1 MPSSDRRRGRGR
13 LPTIVISADDGDV
26 DRLFPASVL
35 APLREHGRV
44 VHVVGDLSML
54 DGDDRLSA
62 EVLLT
67 SWGTGEISAEVLDG
81 FSSLEA
87 IIHTGGSV
95 KRLLTS
101 DAWETGVRVST
112 QVERNAEAVAEYAA
126 AMIVAS
132 LKGVFRLRRDYIRD
146 GAALDR
152 APRLDTLGITG
163 KTLGLVG
170 ASRVGRAVARLIARH
185 DLQVLVYDP
194 YIDAVEAASL
204 GGRLTSLET
213 LMRDSD
219 VVSLHAPATPG
230 TREMITRTLLESMR
244 AGATLINTAR
254 GSVVDQDALIDTL
267 RTRDLFAILDVTE
280 PMVPAADSALW
291 ALENV
296 ILTPHIAG
304 ATGSDLQRLGRG
316 AVDEA
321 IRVLMGEELA
331 HRVRAEDLSRIA

>member
-1 MPSSDRRRGRGR
+1 MPSSDRPCCGRF
-13 LPTIVISADDGDV
+13 PTVVISADDGDI
-26 DRLFPASVL
+26 DRLFPAEVL
-35 APLREHGRV
+35 SPLREHGRV
-44 VHVVGDLSML
+44 VHVGGDLSVL
-54 DGDDRLSA
+54 DEEDRRSA

-67 SWGTGEISAEVLDG
+67 SWGTDEISAEMLDG

-87 IIHTGGSV
+87 IVHTGGSV
-95 KRLLTS
+95 KRLLTK

-194 YIDAVEAASL
+194 YIDAVEAASV

-230 TREMITRTLLESMR
+230 TRGMITRSLLESMR

-254 GSVVDQDALIDTL
+254 GSVVDQDALIDSL

>member
-1 MPSSDRRRGRGR
+1 VPSSDRRGRGR
-13 LPTIVISADDGDV
+13 LPTIVISAVERDF
-26 DRLFPASVL
+26 DRLFPANVL
-35 APLREHGRV
+35 APLREHGRI
-44 VHVVGDLSML
+44 VHVGGDLSVL
-54 DGDDRLSA
+54 EPEDRRSA

-67 SWGTGEISAEVLDG
+67 SWGTTEISAEVLEG
-81 FSSLEA
+81 FSALEA

-132 LKGVFRLRRDYIRD
+132 LKGVFRLRRDYVRD
-146 GAALDR
+146 GTALDR

-163 KTLGLVG
+163 KTVGLVG

-194 YIDAVEAASL
+194 YIDAVEAESL
-204 GGRLTSLET
+204 GARLASLET

-230 TREMITRTLLESMR
+230 TRGMITRGLLESMR
-244 AGATLINTAR
+244 TGATLINTAR
-254 GSVVDQDALIDTL
+254 GSVIDQDALIDVL
-267 RTRDLFAILDVTE
+267 RARDLFAILDVTE
-280 PMVPAADSALW
+280 PMVPAPDSAFW

-296 ILTPHIAG
+296 FLTPHIAG

-321 IRVLMGEELA
+321 IRVLTGEELA

>member
-1 MPSSDRRRGRGR
+1 MPSSDRGGRGL

-26 DRLFPASVL
+26 DRLFPANVL

-44 VHVVGDLSML
+44 VHVGGDLSVL
-54 DGDDRLSA
+54 DVADRRSA

-67 SWGTGEISAEVLDG
+67 SWGTHEISAGVLDG
-81 FSSLEA
+81 FSSLGA

-95 KRLLTS
+95 KRLLTD

-132 LKGVFRLRRDYIRD
+132 LKGVFRLRREYVRE
-146 GAALDR
+146 GPELDR
-152 APRLDTLGITG
+152 ASRLDTLGITA
-163 KTLGLVG
+163 KTVGLVG

-194 YIDAVEAASL
+194 YIDAVEADSL
-204 GGRLTSLET
+204 GARLTSLET

-230 TREMITRTLLESMR
+230 TRGMITRRLLESMR
-244 AGATLINTAR
+244 AGATLLNTAR
-254 GSVVDQDALIDTL
+254 GSIVDQDALIDVL

-280 PMVPAADSALW
+280 PMVPPADSALW

-296 ILTPHIAG
+296 FLTPHLAG
-304 ATGSDLQRLGRG
+304 ATGSDLQQLGRG

-321 IRVLMGEELA
+321 IRMLTGEELA

>member
-1 MPSSDRRRGRGR
+1 VPSSDRRRSRGQ
-13 LPTIVISADDGDV
+13 LPSIVISADAGDV
-26 DRLFPASVL
+26 DRLFPANVL

-44 VHVVGDLSML
+44 VHVGGDPSVL
-54 DGDDRLSA
+54 DREDKRSA

-67 SWGTGEISAEVLDG
+67 SWGTHEISAEMLDG
-81 FSSLEA
+81 FPSLEA

-95 KRLLTS
+95 KRLLTN
-101 DAWETGVRVST
+101 DAWATGVRVST

-132 LKGVFRLRRDYIRD
+132 LKGVFRLRRDYVRE

-152 APRLDTLGITG
+152 GPRLDTLGITG
-163 KTLGLVG
+163 KTVGLVG

-194 YIDAVEAASL
+194 YIDAVEADSL
-204 GGRLTSLET
+204 GARLTSLET
-213 LMRDSD
+213 LMHDSD
-219 VVSLHAPATPG
+219 VVSLHAPATAG
-230 TREMITRTLLESMR
+230 TRGMITRRLLESMR
-244 AGATLINTAR
+244 PGATLINTAR
-254 GSVVDQDALIDTL
+254 GSVVDQDALIDVL
-267 RTRDLFAILDVTE
+267 RTGDLFAILDVTE

-291 ALENV
+291 GLENV
-296 ILTPHIAG
+296 FLTPHIAG

-321 IRVLMGEELA
+321 IRVLTGEELA